1 MTVGQRIKKARER
14 AGITQVE
21 LGEKIGVSGV
31 AIMRYE
37 KDQRQPRIEQF
48 QAIAIALGVDV
59 NWLMNGYTLE
69 QRDQAMKDYVAR
81 RFTEAELDKRLWDS
95 YGAMTV
101 EGKGKVVDYAEDIL
115 LRYRAEM
122 PSQPPPAPPEGQI
135 PPSPQRAQRS
145 PQTAQRR
152 RRRGNRRDTVQGTS
166 AKSKT
171 FENVGKK
178 IAPGVTQGE
187 TETDSRT

>member
-69 QRDQAMKDYVAR
+69 QRDQAMKDYVVR
-81 RFTEAELDKRLWDS
+81 RFTEAELDKRLRDS

-115 LRYRAEM
+115 LRYRAETA
-122 PSQPPPAPPEGQI
+122 PQPPAGASRDTAPASPEGSEKPTGGQETPPE
-135 PPSPQRAQRS
+135 
-145 PQTAQRR
+145 
-152 RRRGNRRDTVQGTS
+152 
-166 AKSKT
+166 
-171 FENVGKK
+171 E
-178 IAPGVTQGE
+178 E
-187 TETDSRT
+187 

>member
-1 MTVGQRIKKARER
+1 
-14 AGITQVE
+14 
-21 LGEKIGVSGV
+21 
-31 AIMRYE
+31 MRYE

-81 RFTEAELDKRLWDS
+81 RFTEAELDKRLRDS

-122 PSQPPPAPPEGQI
+122 PSQPSEASQEGTDTTKPPEGSEKPADGPET
-135 PPSPQRAQRS
+135 PP
-145 PQTAQRR
+145 
-152 RRRGNRRDTVQGTS
+152 
-166 AKSKT
+166 
-171 FENVGKK
+171 E
-178 IAPGVTQGE
+178 GE
-187 TETDSRT
+187 

>member
-1 MTVGQRIKKARER
+1 
-14 AGITQVE
+14 
-21 LGEKIGVSGV
+21 
-31 AIMRYE
+31 MRYE

-122 PSQPPPAPPEGQI
+122 PSQPPPAPPEGTDTTT
-135 PPSPQRAQRS
+135 PPEGPEKPTGGSETP
-145 PQTAQRR
+145 P
-152 RRRGNRRDTVQGTS
+152 
-166 AKSKT
+166 
-171 FENVGKK
+171 E
-178 IAPGVTQGE
+178 GE
-187 TETDSRT
+187 